1 MLSRLP
7 VKVLDGKLSKIDEL
21 ELRLI
26 NLEALVKEI
35 RSEIVLAREEV
46 KEEDLKK
53 IDKLSKY
60 QKLIDNMWVANR
72 SSAV

>member
-35 RSEIVLAREEV
+35 KSEILLAREEV

-60 QKLIDNMWVANR
+60 QKLIDHMWSGNR